1 MKITEMLPDE
11 QNANRGTERGSK
23 ALENSIQKYGLGRSI
38 LIDKNGKV
46 IAGNKTLEKA
56 GELGFEDIEVVKTEG
71 NKLVAVQRT
80 DLDLNEDQMA
90 RELAYADNRVSE
102 VDLVWDAGQLAKD
115 LEKGI
120 DLSLFFSNQELE
132 KHFASIETELDVGES
147 YTSDPSIE
155 SDEYEDYPPPSHV
168 RQVQLFFN
176 TETVEKFMARVMDL
190 KDYYKTDTISETV
203 FKHMMDAGWQ
213 KNTDS

>member
-1 MKITEMLPDE
+1 MLPDE

-115 LEKGI
+115 LE
-120 DLSLFFSNQELE
+120 
-132 KHFASIETELDVGES
+132 
-147 YTSDPSIE
+147 
-155 SDEYEDYPPPSHV
+155 
-168 RQVQLFFN
+168 
-176 TETVEKFMARVMDL
+176 
-190 KDYYKTDTISETV
+190 
-203 FKHMMDAGWQ
+203 
-213 KNTDS
+213 